1 MNKFIRFIH
10 HIFQPHC
17 QECHDE
23 LQDARVCASC
33 ETLKHQLEIAN
44 YEKREIL
51 NKLIKEP
58 EQSITNPTNYNEM
71 RPRTVPWNVRRQELE
86 AEDRRRAQLLKEK
99 EKELKVVSSDSIKDS
114 SVDELEKELGVQ

>member
-17 QECHDE
+17 LDCLNEI
-23 LQDARVCASC
+23 QDARVCSSC

-44 YEKREIL
+44 YEKRELL
-51 NKLIKEP
+51 NKLIREP
-58 EQSITNPTNYNEM
+58 EQPVTNPVNYNEI
-71 RPRTVPWNVRRQELE
+71 RPRTVPWNVKRQELE
-86 AEDRRRAQLLKEK
+86 AEDRRRAQLMKEK